1 MPITLSKFNL
11 REIIGG
17 TTSDNSTQT
26 SGCGIE
32 FNSKEVKPGGIF
44 FAIKGSK
51 THGHDFLKDAFTNGA
66 TLAVVESSDFLKISE
81 LADKVIVV
89 PDSFKA
95 MQDLAKHYRAQFKG
109 KVIGIAG
116 SVGKT
121 TTKDLIGNIGSQLF
135 KCSWSKKSFNN
146 LLGLSY
152 TICNADLDDNIWALE
167 LGMNH
172 EGELA
177 ELSRLA
183 LPDIAVITKIAPEH
197 MEFFRDLNHVADAE
211 FEILAGLKETGTLII
226 NNDDSIALDSYQRN
240 IKRWDRERITIKRF
254 GYTKS
259 DISISNFSHQATSS
273 VKASFKLQT
282 TNEAINIST
291 DIIGRHNGGNF
302 AGAILALK
310 SAAPEIL
317 LSQVEKI
324 IPSIP
329 PSPMRLNQSHTED
342 GVLIIDDSYNSSP
355 DAVLAA
361 LEILRDLKNTGRSIG
376 LVLGDMYE
384 LGDAGVQ
391 FHLDLNEPIKNLG
404 AAFVVTFGPLMQHLS
419 NSLKQTSCEI
429 FHAAT
434 IEEIGQYLKNKKVDV
449 VLFKASRGVGLDRAV
464 KMILAK

>member
-152 TICNADLDDNIWALE
+152 TICNADLDDNIWAL
-167 LGMNH
+167 
-172 EGELA
+172 
-177 ELSRLA
+177 
-183 LPDIAVITKIAPEH
+183 
-197 MEFFRDLNHVADAE
+197 
-211 FEILAGLKETGTLII
+211 
-226 NNDDSIALDSYQRN
+226 
-240 IKRWDRERITIKRF
+240 
-254 GYTKS
+254 
-259 DISISNFSHQATSS
+259 
-273 VKASFKLQT
+273 
-282 TNEAINIST
+282 
-291 DIIGRHNGGNF
+291 
-302 AGAILALK
+302 
-310 SAAPEIL
+310 
-317 LSQVEKI
+317 
-324 IPSIP
+324 
-329 PSPMRLNQSHTED
+329 
-342 GVLIIDDSYNSSP
+342 
-355 DAVLAA
+355 
-361 LEILRDLKNTGRSIG
+361 
-376 LVLGDMYE
+376 
-384 LGDAGVQ
+384 
-391 FHLDLNEPIKNLG
+391 
-404 AAFVVTFGPLMQHLS
+404 
-419 NSLKQTSCEI
+419 
-429 FHAAT
+429 
-434 IEEIGQYLKNKKVDV
+434 
-449 VLFKASRGVGLDRAV
+449 
-464 KMILAK
+464 